1 MDTFERLQELFA
13 DVVTDEAELTR
24 ETTAK
29 EVPEWDSLSHV
40 RLMLAVEREFKVKF
54 SAAEIAR
61 LKKFGDLVDLIQS
74 KTAK

>member
-1 MDTFERLQELFA
+1 MTHRGSRGPGASARAREVALDTFERLQELFA

-40 RLMLAVEREFKVKF
+40 RL
-54 SAAEIAR
+54 
-61 LKKFGDLVDLIQS
+61 KKFGDLVDLVQS
-74 KTAK
+74 KSAK